1 MSTLFYKRLR
11 KEIQLYKKDNF
22 SFSNLILKPID
33 NNLCIWYAVI
43 HDLKDTEY
51 AGGVYLMK
59 IMVPDKYPLSPPD
72 IMMLTPSGRFDINKK
87 LCTSFTGY
95 HKDLYSASWNIS
107 SMCCGFISFLTD
119 NFDHAESKGIGGISS
134 TPEYKKQIA
143 KESRNY
149 IKNNKVV
156 FDIFETYFKEYY
168 DILGLN

>member
-1 MSTLFYKRLR
+1 MSTLYFKRLR
-11 KEIQLYKKDNF
+11 KEIQLYQKDNF
-22 SFSNLILKPID
+22 SFSNLILKPTD
-33 NNLCIWYAVI
+33 NNLGIWHAVI

-59 IMVPDKYPLSPPD
+59 ILVPDKYPLSPPD

-107 SMCCGFISFLTD
+107 AMCCGFISFMNDDATKP
-119 NFDHAESKGIGGISS
+119 ESKGIGSIVS
-134 TPEYKKQIA
+134 TIEYKKQIA

-168 DILGLN
+168 DILELN

>member
-1 MSTLFYKRLR
+1 MSTLFYKRLH
-11 KEIQLYKKDNF
+11 KEIQLYQKDNF
-22 SFSNLILKPID
+22 SFSNLILKPTD
-33 NNLCIWYAVI
+33 NLSVWYAVI
-43 HDLKDTEY
+43 YDLKDTEY
-51 AGGVYLMK
+51 TEGVYLMK

-107 SMCCGFISFLTD
+107 AMCSGFISFMTD
-119 NFDHAESKGIGGISS
+119 NYDNAESKGIGGIQS
-134 TPEYKKQIA
+134 TPKVKKQIA

-168 DILGLN
+168 KILELN

>member
-1 MSTLFYKRLR
+1 MSILYFKRLR
-11 KEIQLYKKDNF
+11 KEIQLYQKDNF
-22 SFSNLILKPID
+22 SFYNLFLKPTE
-33 NNLCIWYAVI
+33 NLGIWYAVI

-51 AGGVYLMK
+51 TGGVYLMK
-59 IMVPDKYPLSPPD
+59 ILVPDKYPLSPPD

-87 LCTSFTGY
+87 LCTSFTGF
-95 HKDLYSASWNIS
+95 HKDLYSASWNLV

-119 NFDHAESKGIGGISS
+119 NFDNVESKGIGGIDS

-168 DILGLN
+168 EILRLN